1 MLHVYGNSS
10 CGMFS
15 CCISI
20 TCAHAAA
27 VAVCIAGLTQA
38 DVVAAAD
45 SIALRPGSL
54 RTLSAAAAS
63 GLPVSILSV
72 NWSKRMMQAVL
83 QPAAAAAN
91 GQPQQ
96 QQQLEI
102 HANELAWGPNGVSTG
117 NIQREI
123 QCGRDKGRVMEDLLQ
138 QHRSSSSSSSGAV
151 VYVGDSSS
159 DILPLI
165 KVRIFTIG
173 CVDEPRFACVA
184 HRAFTAMQGV
194 TCQRRYCCSSRT
206 KVSAALLPA
215 QQIASCY
222 KRIIL
227 CRGPAMQLCSNMCNC
242 CHLASAAG

>member
-1 MLHVYGNSS
+1 
-10 CGMFS
+10 MFV
-15 CCISI
+15 
-20 TCAHAAA
+20 HAAA
-27 VAVCIAGLTQA
+27 VAICIAGLTKA
-38 DVVAAAD
+38 DVSAAAD

-72 NWSKRMMQAVL
+72 NWSKSMMQEVL

-91 GQPQQ
+91 GQPQQQQQQQQ

-117 NIQREI
+117 DIQREI

-138 QHRSSSSSSSGAV
+138 QHRSSSSSSSSGAV

-165 KVRIFTIG
+165 KVR
-173 CVDEPRFACVA
+173 
-184 HRAFTAMQGV
+184 M
-194 TCQRRYCCSSRT
+194 
-206 KVSAALLPA
+206 
-215 QQIASCY
+215 
-222 KRIIL
+222 
-227 CRGPAMQLCSNMCNC
+227 
-242 CHLASAAG
+242 